1 MPHATDIRQLDTI
14 DADVRPAAEAV
25 MESTGGLLRLAPNWV
40 PRSFLQPGLRLKL
53 HPDDTYAYGLGR
65 GGIDERWF
73 GSTTEAANDGRE
85 HDEGLSYV
93 VHEGSRFLLRD
104 VVAELGASIV
114 GEEIW
119 STYGRWPVYSKFFD
133 NMGPIPHHMHQDDE
147 QAALVGLEGK
157 PEAYYFPPQHNHV
170 GNNFP
175 YTFMGFEPG
184 TTREQVRRCIA
195 DWHKGDNRIL
205 ELSKAY
211 KLQVGTGWLIP
222 PCVLHAPGSF
232 CTYEPQWG
240 SDVFGMYQ
248 NLVEGREVP
257 RSLLV
262 KDMPSDRHDDVE
274 FILDQLDWDRN
285 LDPNFKDRHY
295 IEPIVDTR
303 DDAHADRWIVY
314 GTVDGRQRFSA
325 KELTVRPGCSTTI
338 VDRGAS
344 SITVVQGSGR
354 LNGLVLDCPK
364 LIRFHELTRDE
375 VFVTDPAARA
385 GLTFENTSDTEDLV
399 VLRYFGPEVNPHAP
413 EVGDHRRG

>member
-1 MPHATDIRQLDTI
+1 
-14 DADVRPAAEAV
+14 
-25 MESTGGLLRLAPNWV
+25 
-40 PRSFLQPGLRLKL
+40 
-53 HPDDTYAYGLGR
+53 
-65 GGIDERWF
+65 
-73 GSTTEAANDGRE
+73 
-85 HDEGLSYV
+85 
-93 VHEGSRFLLRD
+93 
-104 VVAELGASIV
+104 
-114 GEEIW
+114 
-119 STYGRWPVYSKFFD
+119 
-133 NMGPIPHHMHQDDE
+133 
-147 QAALVGLEGK
+147 
-157 PEAYYFPPQHNHV
+157 
-170 GNNFP
+170 
-175 YTFMGFEPG
+175 
-184 TTREQVRRCIA
+184 
-195 DWHKGDNRIL
+195 
-205 ELSKAY
+205 
-211 KLQVGTGWLIP
+211 
-222 PCVLHAPGSF
+222 
-232 CTYEPQWG
+232 
-240 SDVFGMYQ
+240 MYQ

-295 IEPIVDTR
+295 LEPIVDTR